1 MDETSNMATIHTFL
15 RSGYGDLEDPSKSII
30 FGKPT
35 RNQNERRW
43 RELHD
48 SLEKYFKKQL
58 MHLLE
63 QDHYDPQ
70 NEIYRSIIAY
80 GYIPVL
86 ERRMHLF
93 VKNWSNHHN
102 LVYVYLCR
110 NYSKWLNNQESSGSQ
125 TNMLKIILRTNVLN

>member
-80 GYIPVL
+80 AYVPVL
-86 ERRMHLF
+86 ERGLHLF
-93 VKNWSNHHN
+93 VKN
-102 LVYVYLCR
+102 
-110 NYSKWLNNQESSGSQ
+110 
-125 TNMLKIILRTNVLN
+125 